1 MCVCVLCVCVFTISA
16 QQCHTE
22 VRCRWCWCETNLL
35 GRGHIIVQ
43 SIPAGVY
50 LHGNPTVG
58 WKLPL
63 VHKDG
68 RIIIDVVLNA
78 KKEKWGML
86 RL

>member
-1 MCVCVLCVCVFTISA
+1 MCVCACVCVCSLSVHSNVTLG
-16 QQCHTE
+16 
-22 VRCRWCWCETNLL
+22 VRRRWCWCETNLL

-43 SIPAGVY
+43 SIPAGIY
-50 LHGNPTVG
+50 LHGNLAVSR
-58 WKLPL
+58 KLLL

-86 RL
+86 CL